1 MSFIIGLILACI
13 IAGIVVGIQWSE
25 LKSVAAQ
32 NRADSYVQKNS
43 LNLRIKDDKFLYTK
57 TEKKERPKQ
66 TSSQS

>member
-43 LNLRIKDDKFLYTK
+43 LNLRTKDDKFLYTK

-66 TSSQS
+66 TPSQS